1 MQEAFLLRYQTKPIR
16 QFTYHKKERLKKRTD
31 IEMLFKE
38 GKTFGAY
45 PFRLYY
51 RLVPCTAADNK
62 EIRLQAGVSVSKK
75 HFKRAV
81 HRNRIKRLMRES
93 YRVQKEGLIL
103 ALQGKAMVLHLF
115 IIYTGKEL
123 PAFSEVKG
131 KMQSALQRLEKEI
144 VTT

>member
-1 MQEAFLLRYQTKPIR
+1 MQEAFLLVWQIKPIK

-31 IEMLFKE
+31 IDTLFKE
-38 GKTFGAY
+38 GKTFGAF

-51 RLVPCTAADNK
+51 RLVSCTAEDNK
-62 EIRLQAGVSVSKK
+62 EILLQTGVSVSKK

-81 HRNRIKRLMRES
+81 HRNRIKRLMREC

-103 ALQGKAMVLHLF
+103 ALQSKAVVLHLF

-123 PAFSEVKG
+123 PTFDEVKS
-131 KMQSALQRLEKEI
+131 KMQSALQRLKKEI
-144 VTT
+144 ATT